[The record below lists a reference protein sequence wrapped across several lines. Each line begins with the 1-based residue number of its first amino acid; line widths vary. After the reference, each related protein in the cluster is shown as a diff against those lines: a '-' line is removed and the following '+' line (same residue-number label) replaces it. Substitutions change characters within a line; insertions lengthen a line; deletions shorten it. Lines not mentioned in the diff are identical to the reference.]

1 MDAMLSVVTSGGLP
15 LSSFIQKYLL
25 FFFFNGVSVLITFEM
40 KKKRKLKRSP
50 NLEQGLANYGLWA
63 RSSPQSVFVQRRM
76 VFTFLKGRKNNTQ
89 RRICS

>member
-1 MDAMLSVVTSGGLP
+1 MDAMLFVVTSGGLP

-25 FFFFNGVSVLITFEM
+25 FFFNGVSVSITFEM

-50 NLEQGLANYGLWA
+50 SLEQGLANYGLWA

-76 VFTFLKGRKNNTQ
+76 VFTFLKGRKNNTR